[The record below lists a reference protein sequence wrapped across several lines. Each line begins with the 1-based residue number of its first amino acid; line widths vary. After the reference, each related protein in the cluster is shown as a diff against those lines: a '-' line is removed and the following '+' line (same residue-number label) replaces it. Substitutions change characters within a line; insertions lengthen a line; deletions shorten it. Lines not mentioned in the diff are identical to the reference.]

1 MTIATYSYTDESH
14 KHDANKRTPKEY
26 MQYDSVY
33 IKLETRKN
41 ETILARNASIV
52 GKNVMKGK
60 ELVTTKVTTEMNS
73 GVGEQRGHFDQVVT
87 YGGFLECG
95 ACSIS

>member
-1 MTIATYSYTDESH
+1 
-14 KHDANKRTPKEY
+14 